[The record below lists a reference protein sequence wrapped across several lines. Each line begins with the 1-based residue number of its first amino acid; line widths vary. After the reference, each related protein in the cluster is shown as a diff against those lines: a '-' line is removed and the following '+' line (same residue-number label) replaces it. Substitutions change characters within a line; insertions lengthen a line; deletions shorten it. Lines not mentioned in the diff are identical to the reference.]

1 MTMRVLRFLRPARS
15 AATALKAG
23 SNEALGLD
31 AFATEAPSPATAVAD
46 GASAFKWR
54 MAVIAL
60 AVLVI
65 LEAIPTVMWIRGRLA
80 PAQPVAVVAAA
91 PITPAPLPSGAELAS
106 APCAAPPAS
115 QASASVVPASLNPAT
130 APAKPA
136 APAMVAGLVAIEAP
150 VPMHVYT
157 DNRLVG
163 TTEADAIML
172 PVGEHDL
179 ELVSESVGFRA
190 HRTVTVQAGR
200 TSSVRIEAPRVP
212 MHVNAIPWAEVWI
225 DNQRMGETPLGNL
238 QQTIGTHEIV
248 FRHPD
253 LGERRTTVLV
263 TLKEPA
269 RVSMDLRKR

>member
-1 MTMRVLRFLRPARS
+1 MRVLRFLRPARS
-15 AATALKAG
+15 AAAALKAG
-23 SNEALGLD
+23 PTEAIGLD
-31 AFATEAPSPATAVAD
+31 AFATEAPSPATAGSDA
-46 GASAFKWR
+46 GSAFRWQV
-54 MAVIAL
+54 AVIAL
-60 AVLVI
+60 GVLVV

-80 PAQPVAVVAAA
+80 PAQPVAIVAAA

-106 APCAAPPAS
+106 APCAAPPVS
-115 QASASVVPASLNPAT
+115 QASASVVPASAS
-130 APAKPA
+130 AAAAAAKPA
-136 APAMVAGLVAIEAP
+136 PPAMVAGLVAIEAP
-150 VPMHVYT
+150 VPMHVYAE
-157 DNRLVG
+157 NRLVG
-163 TTEADAIML
+163 TTEADTIML

-190 HRTVTVQAGR
+190 RRTVTVQAGR
-200 TSSVRIEAPRVP
+200 TSSLRVEAPRVP